1 VCDEVE
7 FRGYNA
13 CPGNGQVAGWD
24 FSTPRWIEIECT
36 PSKLEADVVIMI
48 SHDEIAVYWKEL
60 RHISYFKR
68 VALNDLFHPEHF
80 GTDILDEE
88 PAEVDMLYF

>member
-1 VCDEVE
+1 
-7 FRGYNA
+7 
-13 CPGNGQVAGWD
+13 
-24 FSTPRWIEIECT
+24 
-36 PSKLEADVVIMI
+36 VITI
-48 SHDEIAVYWKEL
+48 SHDEIAVHWKEL

-68 VALNDLFHPEHF
+68 VVLNDIFHPEHF